1 MFAVIKTGGR
11 QYRVVPDDVLE
22 ITKIAGDVGTIVQ
35 LGEVMV
41 VGGDTPVLG
50 VPFVKGAS
58 VAAEVL
64 DHKRG
69 PKVISFKKRRR
80 KNSKRKR
87 GYRDEITLIRVTEI
101 LTDGKAPSIGPRPK
115 KAKVEKPVDADG
127 ETDTKQAKKPAA
139 KKAAAAKA
147 AAKTPAKSE
156 KAPAKK
162 AAAKK
167 PAAKKAEK

>member
-22 ITKIAGDVGTIVQ
+22 IGKIAGDVGTIVQ
-35 LGEVMV
+35 LGEVLV
-41 VGGDTPVLG
+41 VGGDAPVLG
-50 VPFVKGAS
+50 TPTVAGAS

-69 PKVISFKKRRR
+69 PKVIAFKKRRR
-80 KNSKRKR
+80 KNSRRKR
-87 GYRDEITLIRVTEI
+87 GYRDEITVLRITEI

-115 KAKVEKPVDADG
+115 REKIVAKVADDAD
-127 ETDTKQAKKPAA
+127 EAPKAAKKTAAKKPAA
-139 KKAAAAKA
+139 KKAAAKAPAKT
-147 AAKTPAKSE
+147 AAK

-162 AAAKK
+162 AAAKGK
-167 PAAKKAEK
+167 SDKK